1 MSRSTDSPATV
12 SSWSAIC
19 FAGVGWSVGIPYS
32 IHATALSTVGWLVLG
47 LALLAGDRTTLT
59 TGAGVLVLGGFVAAG
74 NGASTAAVLVAVTA
88 SILAWDS
95 GQNAI
100 SIRRQLGPSAPT
112 VRAELGHSL
121 ASLAVGNC
129 LVLVGIVASG
139 LGGGVQPLIAV
150 VLFFLAASVVAIALG
165 PSAVLDGRIFGGGDA
180 ESAESER

>member
-1 MSRSTDSPATV
+1 MSRKADSPATV

-19 FAGVGWSVGIPYS
+19 FAGVGWSVAVPYS

-74 NGASTAAVLVAVTA
+74 NGASISAVLVAVTA

-100 SIRRQLGPSAPT
+100 SIGRQLGPSAPT
-112 VRAELGHSL
+112 VRAELGHIL
-121 ASLAVGNC
+121 ASLTVGSA
-129 LVLVGIVASG
+129 LVLVGLVTTRLAG
-139 LGGGVQPLIAV
+139 DVQPLIAV
-150 VLFFLAASVVAIALG
+150 VLFLLAASVVTLVLG
-165 PSAVLDGRIFGGGDA
+165 PEAVLDVTRFGSEDA
-180 ESAESER
+180 TSDASER